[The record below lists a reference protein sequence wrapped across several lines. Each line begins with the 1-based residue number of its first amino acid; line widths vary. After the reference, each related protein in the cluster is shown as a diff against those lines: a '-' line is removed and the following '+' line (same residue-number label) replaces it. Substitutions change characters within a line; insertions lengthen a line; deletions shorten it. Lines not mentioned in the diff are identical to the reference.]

1 MVTNSH
7 DRYEFSIGVTFDDGQ
22 TPLDNKRNPARYEDK
37 IDTCDCENGC
47 DKCYIPPFK
56 SQEILSNKFVIDVV
70 YPIYTNSINNQ
81 NNDINNITE
90 CPVLLD
96 YVNEN
101 GDSICLEFPREW
113 DGFRN
118 NTDDGNGILKPL
130 KMCVCIPDGTHI
142 DVYQYNEFTKEY
154 DIPVDMGSLL
164 FYKQVSD
171 ITLSIDDNNMTYCVF
186 IRGCEGI
193 SSYKNSTDTQT
204 KSVKY
209 KINIR
214 RN

>member
-1 MVTNSH
+1 
-7 DRYEFSIGVTFDDGQ
+7 
-22 TPLDNKRNPARYEDK
+22 
-37 IDTCDCENGC
+37 
-47 DKCYIPPFK
+47 
-56 SQEILSNKFVIDVV
+56 
-70 YPIYTNSINNQ
+70 
-81 NNDINNITE
+81 
-90 CPVLLD
+90 
-96 YVNEN
+96 
-101 GDSICLEFPREW
+101 
-113 DGFRN
+113 
-118 NTDDGNGILKPL
+118 
-130 KMCVCIPDGTHI
+130 
-142 DVYQYNEFTKEY
+142 
-154 DIPVDMGSLL
+154 MGSFL